1 MEPEVTEAVTLANEN
16 NVEETSVEV
25 SSNKEET
32 KQDEYKVF
40 VGNLAFST
48 SEQAL
53 SDFFNKTGKV

>member
-25 SSNKEET
+25 SNKEET

>member
-1 MEPEVTEAVTLANEN
+1 MAETSEAVTLANEN
-16 NVEETSVEV
+16 NVEETAVEV
-25 SSNKEET
+25 SKEET

-48 SEQAL
+48 SESAL